1 MQDEKMVEAIFLPAL
16 GNMTID
22 DLKYISGRIE
32 EYQGEVQAMLDQK
45 QQERVA
51 ELRAR
56 IAADQAELE
65 ALQPQPAKVSNPSTP
80 KYRDPE
86 KPENTWAGRGKQP
99 GWLKEKIEA
108 GASLD
113 DFLVDKPTTPS
124 APDDPGF

>member
-32 EYQGEVQAMLDQK
+32 EYQGEVQAMLDKK

-113 DFLVDKPTTPS
+113 DFLVDKPTAPTS
-124 APDDPGF
+124 PDDPGF

>member
-1 MQDEKMVEAIFLPAL
+1 MQDEKMVEAIYLPAL

-32 EYQGEVQAMLDQK
+32 EYQGEVQAMLEQK
-45 QQERVA
+45 REKRLA
-51 ELRAR
+51 ELKAR
-56 IAADQAELE
+56 IAADQAELA
-65 ALQPQPAKVSNPSTP
+65 ALEPQPAKVSNPSTP

-113 DFLVDKPTTPS
+113 DFLIDKP
-124 APDDPGF
+124 AVAEVDPETGF

>member
-113 DFLVDKPTTPS
+113 DFLVDKPTAPS
-124 APDDPGF
+124 SSADPGF

>member
-1 MQDEKMVEAIFLPAL
+1 MQDEKMVEAIYLPAL

-32 EYQGEVQAMLDQK
+32 EYQGEVQAMLEQK
-45 QQERVA
+45 REKRLA
-51 ELRAR
+51 ELKAR
-56 IAADQAELE
+56 IAADQAELA
-65 ALQPQPAKVSNPSTP
+65 ALEPQPAKVSNPSTP

-113 DFLVDKPTTPS
+113 DFLIDKP
-124 APDDPGF
+124 AVAEVDPEAGF